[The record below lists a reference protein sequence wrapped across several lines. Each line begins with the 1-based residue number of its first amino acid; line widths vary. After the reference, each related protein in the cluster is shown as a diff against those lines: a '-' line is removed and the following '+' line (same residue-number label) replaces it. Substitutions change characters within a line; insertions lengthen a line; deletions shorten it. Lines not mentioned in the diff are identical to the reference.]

1 MRIIK
6 VNLSHKKTDSGKYFI
21 EPVICSEIIPLKRI
35 VYIITCEIFTVLDWH
50 AWVYPCSSMTFNV
63 ENSKKYC
70 Y

>member
-21 EPVICSEIIPLKRI
+21 KPVICSEIIPLKRI

-50 AWVYPCSSMTFNV
+50 AWYIHVETFNV